1 LKVVHVITELGRGGA
16 EMMLCRLL
24 ERTDPRR
31 FRHVVVSLTD
41 GGTLGRTI
49 EDLGITVHTL
59 GMRLRIA
66 DVRAVWRLARLMRLE
81 RPVVLQTWLYH
92 ADLLGLIAGKLAQT
106 QIGAIVWNVRCSDMD
121 MRRYPWSSRLTR
133 RVLSA
138 LSASPAAVIVNS
150 ERGRLVHERIGYRPR
165 RWVTIPNGIDLARF
179 RPDPE
184 AGVRLRKE
192 LGLPAS
198 ARLIGMVARYDPMK
212 DHATFLRAAAAFL
225 RNGAPAGRADV
236 HFVLVGRGVTWD
248 NPELR
253 TLADGLWLRA
263 HLHLLG
269 ERGDVECLLPALDLA
284 SLSSS
289 FGEGWPNVV
298 GEAMACGVPCVV
310 TDVGD
315 ARVIVGETGW
325 VVRPGDPA
333 ALSHAWAELLAR
345 PEERRRALGTSAR
358 ERIAAC
364 FSLEQV
370 VEQYQAFW
378 EQLAAG
384 SAR

>member
-1 LKVVHVITELGRGGA
+1 MKVVHVITELERGGA
-16 EMMLCRLL
+16 EIMLCRLL
-24 ERTDPRR
+24 ERTNPRR

-41 GGTLGRTI
+41 YGTLGPMI
-49 EDLGITVHTL
+49 EDLGVPVRTL
-59 GMRLRIA
+59 GMRRGIP
-66 DVRAVWRLARLMRLE
+66 DVRAVGRLARLMRQE
-81 RPVVLQTWLYH
+81 RPAVLQTWLYH
-92 ADLLGLIAGKLAQT
+92 ADLVGLLAGRLA
-106 QIGAIVWNVRCSDMD
+106 GVRVIVWNVRCSDMD
-121 MRRYPWSSRLTR
+121 MRQYSWFSRLTR
-133 RVLSA
+133 RLLSVLSA
-138 LSASPAAVIVNS
+138 APAAVIVNS

-192 LGLPAS
+192 LDLPLS

-212 DHATFLRAAAAFL
+212 DHATFFRAAAAFL

-248 NPELR
+248 NPEFR
-253 TLADGLWLRA
+253 ALADGLGLRA

-269 ERGDVECLLPALDLA
+269 ERDDVECLLPGLDLV
-284 SLSSS
+284 SLSSL

-315 ARVIVGETGW
+315 AHAIVGETGR
-325 VVRPGDPA
+325 VVPPADPE
-333 ALSHAWAELLAR
+333 ALARAWAELLAC
-345 PEERRRALGTSAR
+345 PEEQRRALGAAAR

-378 EQLAAG
+378 EQLATG